1 MHFYGWI
8 YTAGLDAQF
17 WIFAYIRF
25 LKHCVR
31 VCVSAAVRHNRLTS
45 DATDQEIETR
55 ITKWLQ
61 NAPDRNG
68 GRSERM
74 RRKERWKAMP
84 NCSLMLLLF
93 EQMLLL
99 FEEKTVF
106 QCLFAFLNSMQC
118 FSVFFPPQISVFELL
133 KTDSVPM
140 QNVCF
145 TLALF
150 MFQSQFT
157 VKCFLN
163 LMFDCQLILIDWFSF
178 NIYCYFE

>member
-31 VCVSAAVRHNRLTS
+31 VCVLAAVRHNRLTS
-45 DATDQEIETR
+45 DVTDQEIETR

-118 FSVFFPPQISVFELL
+118 FSVFFPPTNFSVW
-133 KTDSVPM
+133 
-140 QNVCF
+140 
-145 TLALF
+145 
-150 MFQSQFT
+150 T
-157 VKCFLN
+157 VK
-163 LMFDCQLILIDWFSF
+163 DWQCSNAKCVFYSCT
-178 NIYCYFE
+178 IYVPVSVYS